1 MPSPRVTIGIPTY
14 ERDTY
19 LAEAISSALAQDYDS
34 IEVLVVLDGG
44 SNPRVD
50 EVVAGFEGDP
60 RVRVVRH
67 ERNRGI
73 AAAINTI
80 FQEGRGEL
88 IAILGDD
95 DVCMPD
101 RISRQVAVFDRH
113 PDTGVVHGDAVVI
126 DERGR
131 QTGHWRSKD
140 FSRQA
145 LVQTLFRQ
153 HNYLVD
159 SSTLRHRKVFDA
171 IGACDESLPWED
183 FSFHVRAARLF
194 RYRHVGGAPVVR
206 YRRHGENT
214 SSDSDQSKEI
224 ELVETVLERALDEY
238 QIQELVPELDWPVID
253 PVAGERRALE
263 VLAAAFEK
271 RGLPLPGLAARTR
284 ARARAIAV
292 PPRVKGESRGKLMM
306 TSFGFNDAGGGTIV
320 PRFAAKELAR
330 RGWDVTVFYA
340 AVQPLPGHPPYALSE
355 REEDG
360 VKLIGVHNRPSG
372 FLDLGHPE
380 REVDDPQVTAA
391 FAAALDRE
399 QPDVIHFH
407 NLHNLGAGLLDA
419 AASRG
424 IPSYFSTHNYW
435 LVCSRL
441 YLMQGDGS
449 LCAGPGNRGADCA
462 ACVGCHDPFSYEDR
476 LAQIRG
482 RFSRAITATMAV
494 SPAVRETLVNQGY
507 PGDAVDVVRQGLPA
521 AEGVWERLGRDRQPG
536 RVGGPL
542 TIGFFGSAYWHK
554 GPQLLVE
561 AAQKTSA
568 DVKIQ
573 IHGEIPDRI
582 AQQLQAIDRRGVM
595 EMTGH
600 FHAGDLPGLL
610 AGVDVA
616 AMPSMWWDCAPLMAD
631 ECLAGRVPLLAP
643 RMGGLTQAVED
654 GVNGLL
660 FDGLS
665 AGDLAAKIDRL
676 ASEEGLLE
684 RLQSSIEP
692 PRAFSEYVDE
702 LEAYYGGERPSRVT
716 EPSGSVVTR
725 WVGDHGIPTSL
736 SIINTRVTAE
746 LDERADVQVERVA
759 RGGTRIGAPG
769 RHAAD
774 VEVRHQWPP
783 DLSPAQSGRLAVIQP
798 WEFGSVP
805 REWVEKMDANADE
818 VWVPSEFVR
827 SMYIESGLAA
837 DRVHVVPNGVD
848 LDRFNPAGPRLE
860 LEPAEGV
867 RLLFVGGFI
876 HRKGVDV
883 LLDAYAQAFA
893 GRDDVTLVIKD
904 FGGDSVYK
912 GADRSALQEWV
923 AEDRLPR
930 IELIDRE
937 LSDDEMASLYRA
949 CDVLVHPYR
958 GEGFGMPVLEAMA
971 AGLPAI
977 VTAGGPTDE
986 FCPDE
991 ACWRIPSSRKPLPA
1005 GSLGDLE
1012 PAGDAWM
1019 LEPDAGALVDLMQEA
1034 VRDAGGRRAR
1044 GEAAALA
1051 ARPLSWP
1058 AVAERYHAR
1067 ILALAE
1073 RTPRLKLTPGHE
1085 VELEEDAD
1093 ARLLAAPAWLGEDR
1107 LPELLSAWEHAVP
1120 KGASAC
1126 LYLITDPDVDGD
1138 SDAILERVTSAAE
1151 RGGVDLENVADI
1163 TVLVP
1168 PLGPQGDDLLHARM
1182 DGYVPLHA
1190 GADGHIRAARAA
1202 GNDVLDP
1209 SAEAL
1214 FAWYRGVSADAEE
1227 VA

>member
-19 LAEAISSALAQDYDS
+19 LAQAIASALAQDYSD

-50 EVVAGFEGDP
+50 EVVAGFGDA
-60 RVRVVRH
+60 RLRVVRH
-67 ERNRGI
+67 EQNRGI

-80 FQEGRGEL
+80 FREGRGEL

-126 DERGR
+126 DESGR

-145 LVQTLFRQ
+145 LVQLLFRR

-171 IGACDESLPWED
+171 IGPCDESLPWED

-194 RYRHVGGAPVVR
+194 RYRHVGGAPVVQ

-214 SSDSDQSKEI
+214 SSDNDQSKEV

-238 QIQELVPELDWPVID
+238 AIEDLVPELDWAVID
-253 PVAGERRALE
+253 PRKGERRALE
-263 VLAAAFEK
+263 ILADAFEK
-271 RGLPLPGLAARTR
+271 RGLPLPGLASRVR
-284 ARARAIAV
+284 ARAKAIPV
-292 PPRVKGESRGKLMM
+292 QLRVERESRGRLMM

-320 PRFAAKELAR
+320 PRFAAKELAN

-340 AVQPLPGHPPYALSE
+340 AVQPLPGRPPYALSE

-360 VKLIGVHNRPSG
+360 VRLIGVHNRPSG

-380 REVDDPQVTAA
+380 REVDDPQITAS
-391 FAAALDRE
+391 FAAALDRAK
-399 QPDVIHFH
+399 PDVIHFH
-407 NLHNLGAGLLDA
+407 NLHNLGAGLLDV

-424 IPSYFSTHNYW
+424 IPSYFTTHNYW

-441 YLMQGDGS
+441 YLMKGDGS

-462 ACVGCHDPFSYEDR
+462 SCVGSHDGFAYEDR

-482 RFSRAITATMAV
+482 RFSRAITACMAV
-494 SPAVRETLVNQGY
+494 SPAVRATLVNQGY
-507 PGDAVDVVRQGLPA
+507 PPDAIDVVRQGLPA
-521 AEGVWERLGRDRQPG
+521 AERVWERLGRDRAPG
-536 RVGGPL
+536 RQGGPL
-542 TIGFFGSAYWHK
+542 VIGFFGSAYWHK

-561 AAQKTSA
+561 AAQLTGA

-582 AQQLQAIDRRGVM
+582 AQQLRAMDRRGVV

-610 AGVDVA
+610 AGVDAA

-643 RMGGLTQAVED
+643 RMGGLTQAVQD

-665 AGDLAAKIDRL
+665 ASDLAAKIDRL
-676 ASEEGLLE
+676 ASEEGLVE
-684 RLQSSIEP
+684 RMQASIQP
-692 PRAFSEYVDE
+692 PRPFSEYVDE
-702 LEAYYGGERPSRVT
+702 LEAYYRGERPSRVT
-716 EPSGSVVTR
+716 EPTGAVVTR

-746 LDERADVQVERVA
+746 LDSRADLQVERVA
-759 RGGTRIGAPG
+759 RGGTRIGPPG
-769 RHAAD
+769 EHAAD

-783 DLSPAQSGRLAVIQP
+783 DLSPAPSGRLAVIQP

-805 REWVEKMDANADE
+805 REWIERMDANADE

-827 SMYIESGLAA
+827 SMYIDSGLDAE
-837 DRVHVVPNGVD
+837 RVHVVPNAVD
-848 LDRFNPAGPRLE
+848 LERFRPDGPALE
-860 LEPAEGV
+860 LDATGT

-876 HRKGVDV
+876 YRKGVDV
-883 LLDAYAQAFA
+883 LLDAYARAFG

-904 FGGDSVYK
+904 FGGDSVYR
-912 GADRSALQEWV
+912 GADRSALQQWV
-923 AEDRLPR
+923 SEDRLPR

-937 LSDDEMASLYRA
+937 LSDDEMAALYRS

-971 AGLPAI
+971 SGLPVI

-986 FCPDE
+986 FCPDD
-991 ACWRIPSSRKPLPA
+991 ACWRIPSLRKPVPE
-1005 GSLGDLE
+1005 GSLGQLE
-1012 PAGDAWM
+1012 TVAEAWM
-1019 LEPDAGALVDLMQEA
+1019 LEPDADVLVDMLQEA
-1034 VRDAGGRRAR
+1034 VRDADGRRAR
-1044 GEAAALA
+1044 GEAGALA

-1073 RTPRLKLTPGHE
+1073 RTPRLKITPGHE

-1093 ARLLAAPAWLGEDR
+1093 VRLLAAPAWLGEDR
-1107 LPELLSAWEHAVP
+1107 LADLLAAWETAVP

-1126 LYLITDPDVDGD
+1126 LYLLTDPDVDGD
-1138 SDAILERVTSAAE
+1138 GDSILERVMAAAE

-1190 GADGHIRAARAA
+1190 GADGHIRAAQAAGKPVLEPTVEALTAWYSALASRAA
-1202 GNDVLDP
+1202 
-1209 SAEAL
+1209 A
-1214 FAWYRGVSADAEE
+1214 
-1227 VA
+1227 

>member
-1 MPSPRVTIGIPTY
+1 MPAPRVTIGIPTY
-14 ERDTY
+14 ERDAY
-19 LAEAISSALAQDYDS
+19 LAEAIASALAQDYAS

-44 SNPRVD
+44 ENPRVD
-50 EVVAGFEGDP
+50 EVVAGFAADP

-67 ERNRGI
+67 EQNRGI

-80 FQEGRGEL
+80 FREGRGEL
-88 IAILGDD
+88 VAILGDD

-126 DERGR
+126 DEHGR

-145 LVQTLFRQ
+145 LIQSLFRR

-206 YRRHGENT
+206 YRRHGDNT
-214 SSDSDQSKEI
+214 SSDADRSREV

-238 QIQELVPELDWPVID
+238 DVEDLVPELDWPVID
-253 PVAGERRALE
+253 AREGERRALE
-263 VLAAAFEK
+263 ILAGAFET
-271 RGLPLPGLAARTR
+271 RDLPLPALAQRTR
-284 ARARAIAV
+284 ARARAIPHREPA
-292 PPRVKGESRGKLMM
+292 PAASRGKLMM

-320 PRFAAKELAR
+320 PRLAAKALAR
-330 RGWDVTVFYA
+330 RGWDVTVFHA
-340 AVQPLPGHPPYALSE
+340 AVQPLAGPGPYALRE
-355 REEDG
+355 WEEDG

-380 REVDDPQVTAA
+380 REVDDPQVSNA

-399 QPDVIHFH
+399 RPDVIHFH

-441 YLMQGDGS
+441 YLMHGDGS

-462 ACVGCHDPFSYEDR
+462 SCVGCHDPFSYEDR

-482 RFSRAITATMAV
+482 RFSRAISTCLAV

-507 PGDAVDVVRQGLPA
+507 PADAIDVVRQGLPA
-521 AEGVWERLGRDRQPG
+521 AEAVWERLGRDRAPG
-536 RVGGPL
+536 RAGGPL

-561 AAQKTSA
+561 AAQLAQS
-568 DVKIQ
+568 DVRIQ

-582 AQQLQAIDRRGVM
+582 AQQIEAIDRRGVV

-600 FHAGDLPGLL
+600 FHAGDLPALL
-610 AGVDVA
+610 GGVDAA

-643 RMGGLTQAVED
+643 RMGGLTQAVRDE
-654 GVNGLL
+654 VNGLL

-676 ASEEGLLE
+676 ATEDGLLE
-684 RLQSSIEP
+684 RLQAAIEP
-692 PRAFSEYVDE
+692 PRPFGEYVDE
-702 LEAYYGGERPSRVT
+702 LEAYYRGERPSRAG
-716 EPSGSVVTR
+716 EPSGPVVTR
-725 WVGDHGIPTSL
+725 WAGDHGIATSL
-736 SIINTRVTAE
+736 SIVNTRVTAE
-746 LDERADVQVERVA
+746 LETRDDVQIERVA
-759 RGGTRIGAPG
+759 RGGARIGAPG
-769 RHAAD
+769 EHAAD

-798 WEFGSVP
+798 WEFGSAP
-805 REWVEKMDANADE
+805 REWVERMRENADE
-818 VWVPSEFVR
+818 VWVPSEYVR
-827 SMYIESGLAA
+827 SIYIDSGLDAE
-837 DRVHVVPNGVD
+837 RVHVVPNAVD
-848 LDRFNPAGPRLE
+848 LELLAPSGPELE
-860 LEPAEGV
+860 LPGAGGV

-876 HRKGVDV
+876 YRKGADL
-883 LLDAYAQAFA
+883 LLDAYAKAFA

-912 GADRSALQEWV
+912 GADRSALQQWV

-930 IELIDRE
+930 IELIERE
-937 LSDDEMASLYRA
+937 LSDEEMAGLYRA

-958 GEGFGMPVLEAMA
+958 GEGFAMPVLEAMA
-971 AGLPAI
+971 AGLPVI

-991 ACWRIPSSRKPLPA
+991 ACWRIPSVRKGLPA
-1005 GSLGDLE
+1005 GSLGDLVTVAE
-1012 PAGDAWM
+1012 PWM
-1019 LEPDAGALVDLMQEA
+1019 LEPDAAALEELMREA
-1034 VRDAGGRRAR
+1034 VRDADGRRAR
-1044 GEAAALA
+1044 GQAAARA
-1051 ARPLSWP
+1051 ARPLSWT

-1073 RTPRLKLTPGHE
+1073 RTPRLKVTPGHE

-1093 ARLLAAPAWLGEDR
+1093 VRLLAAPAWLGEDR
-1107 LPELLSAWEHAVP
+1107 LPDLLGAWQAAVP
-1120 KGASAC
+1120 KSSSAC

-1138 SDAILERVTSAAE
+1138 SDAILARVTDAAE
-1151 RGGVDLENVADI
+1151 RGGVDLEDVADI

-1190 GADGHIRAARAA
+1190 GAPGHERAARAA
-1202 GNDVLDP
+1202 GNPVLDP
-1209 SAEAL
+1209 APEAL
-1214 FAWYRGVSADAEE
+1214 REWFGGLSPRAEK